1 MAAVGCKPASL
12 PERTVAC
19 DGYWSHPGVELR
31 SRHRRYP
38 ATKSGGVVPARLR
51 VVIVDPS
58 PMARAGLTSLIQADP
73 RFTIVA
79 EGGDCASILYQLTD
93 VAPDLLI
100 ADPGPGEL
108 SPLASVRLAAP
119 DLRILVLAES
129 DTRLG
134 EAVRAGADGFLL
146 KHADGEQILAAI
158 DQLLRGQAVLD
169 PELALHAL
177 RSGIDARSAP
187 EPLTARELE
196 VLRLLSEGKTNPQ
209 IARRLFVAVGTVK
222 VHVEHILSKLGATH
236 RTDAV
241 VRALSRGILDE
252 DPPTAERHMPTG
264 R

>member
-1 MAAVGCKPASL
+1 MAFARILGL
-12 PERTVAC
+12 
-19 DGYWSHPGVELR
+19 ELR
-31 SRHRRYP
+31 SRDRRYP
-38 ATKSGGVVPARLR
+38 ATKPGGAVLAKLR

-58 PMARAGLTSLIQADP
+58 PMAHAGLTGLIQADP

-79 EGGDCASILYQLTD
+79 EGGECASILYQISD

-100 ADPGPGEL
+100 VDPGSGEL
-108 SPLASVRLAAP
+108 SALASVRSAAP
-119 DLRILVLAES
+119 DVRILVLAES
-129 DTRLG
+129 DARLG

-177 RSGIDARSAP
+177 RSGIDAPGAP
-187 EPLTARELE
+187 EPLTPRELE
-196 VLRLLSEGKTNPQ
+196 VLRLLSEGNTNPQ
-209 IARRLFVAVGTVK
+209 IAKRLFVAVGTVK

-236 RTDAV
+236 RTDAA
-241 VRALSRGILDE
+241 VRASERGLLDK
-252 DPPTAERHMPTG
+252 DPPTADRHMPVG